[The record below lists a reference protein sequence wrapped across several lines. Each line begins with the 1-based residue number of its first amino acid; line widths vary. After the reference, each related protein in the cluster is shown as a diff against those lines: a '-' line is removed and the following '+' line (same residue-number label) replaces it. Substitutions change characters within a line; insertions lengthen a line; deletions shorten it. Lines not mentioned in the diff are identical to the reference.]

1 MRAMMAMRAM
11 RIRLSLSMLSNALI
25 ELSDIFISLSNTETQ
40 AAGLSL
46 RIPLEMRYVFL
57 LKY

>member
-1 MRAMMAMRAM
+1 MAMRAM